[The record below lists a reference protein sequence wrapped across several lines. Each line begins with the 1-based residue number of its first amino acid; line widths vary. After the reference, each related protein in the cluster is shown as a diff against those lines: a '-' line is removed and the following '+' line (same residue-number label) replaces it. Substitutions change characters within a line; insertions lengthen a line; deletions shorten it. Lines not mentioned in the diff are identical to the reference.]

1 MVRDAPLRRIAV
13 RRPPGRT
20 HPTQGAV
27 DVMRRA
33 LDEHASGCVRVSVA
47 PRLPHPSASVDSNI
61 HRLGCHHSH
70 YECRPMAPMPRGLA
84 FHPLPDDE
92 AWISRAI
99 GLPGWLL
106 PYSLGAIAI
115 AVLIATVRL
124 HPPKS
129 RFMPFLGLGVGG
141 VLGSLLWMEL
151 VGPALLP

>member
-1 MVRDAPLRRIAV
+1 MSTLLA
-13 RRPPGRT
+13 
-20 HPTQGAV
+20 
-27 DVMRRA
+27 
-33 LDEHASGCVRVSVA
+33 ASGFLWLRASRIRRLQSIPTFTDWVA
-47 PRLPHPSASVDSNI
+47 TTLIMNAGRWLRCLAGSPS
-61 HRLGCHHSH
+61 
-70 YECRPMAPMPRGLA
+70 
-84 FHPLPDDE
+84 HPLPDDE

-129 RFMPFLGLGVGG
+129 RFMPFLCLGVGG
-141 VLGSLLWMEL
+141 ALGSLLWMEL